1 MDPRRVYMQ
10 LTKHNSNIQLNKEYI
25 SWALT
30 LNAHVT
36 EIGLLYM
43 SLSENY
49 LQISD
54 IK

>member
-1 MDPRRVYMQ
+1 MP
-10 LTKHNSNIQLNKEYI
+10 LTKNNSNNQRNEEH
-25 SWALT
+25 SASALT

-36 EIGLLYM
+36 EIGILYM